1 SGRPACASSNRRAE
15 GSWLTM
21 PRLRRPPPS
30 PPSRSMAKRR
40 ATPAP
45 EDDVKT
51 LYLRATPTAA
61 IKDLQAVAIY
71 NDVNLGPA
79 LGLLSRL
86 HRIVVRE
93 ARKPGAAGRVART
106 WRSEGGLAA
115 EPEV

>member
-1 SGRPACASSNRRAE
+1 MLMVATFDARAP
-15 GSWLTM
+15 GI
-21 PRLRRPPPS
+21 LR
-30 PPSRSMAKRR
+30 SRSMAKRR

-45 EDDVKT
+45 EYDVKT
-51 LYLRATPTAA
+51 LYLRGIPTAA

-93 ARKPGAAGRVART
+93 ARKSGAAGGLART
-106 WRSEGGLAA
+106 WLSEAGLAA